1 MPEIE
6 LKKYKDRIE
15 KYIRLLQ
22 NCNKENE
29 SNKLLLQILKNF
41 DMFLHEF
48 FRGKPHG
55 KSSIDMDGL
64 KKFQINNEYDLQY
77 ILYSY
82 LKPIYPLCRMEVPED
97 TGYETVRTDIYIN
110 QGTVLETKCS
120 RPSMSQ
126 KKLIEEIEAD
136 ITHYGA
142 SNIFFYIYD
151 KEKII
156 DNPELFKKIYENK
169 IYEKN
174 IYIEILQPKELI

>member
-1 MPEIE
+1 
-6 LKKYKDRIE
+6 
-15 KYIRLLQ
+15 
-22 NCNKENE
+22 
-29 SNKLLLQILKNF
+29 
-41 DMFLHEF
+41 MFLYEF

-142 SNIFFYIYD
+142 SNIF
-151 KEKII
+151 
-156 DNPELFKKIYENK
+156 LH
-169 IYEKN
+169 
-174 IYIEILQPKELI
+174 L